1 MKRLVL
7 TSALALS
14 TLCFSTPLYA
24 AIPPPLPNP
33 SSSFRAGSIRVD
45 VYGTPGKQSLI
56 FIPGLTCGPWE
67 WSGEI
72 AQAAP
77 SYTIYALT
85 LPGFDGNPGV
95 QAHPFETVSVDFW
108 KMLVQ
113 HTITKPILIGHSLGG
128 TLGIMLAEQHSDRLR
143 GVIAV
148 DGLPVFPGSERQSL
162 QERTAGAQ
170 RFGAML
176 SSIST
181 PQQFE
186 LAEKTYSL
194 PYMMTSKD
202 DVASVARLSA
212 KSDPKASGAWAA
224 EDFTLDL
231 RPQLNNVHV
240 PILEIGPYDPVLEK
254 TLFHDAAE
262 KQAYYTSLLSNDATA
277 RIEIVEDSRHFIM
290 YDQPGRLHAALATFL
305 QTL

>member
-14 TLCFSTPLYA
+14 TLCFSTPVCA

-33 SSSFRAGSIRVD
+33 SSSFRAGGMRVD
-45 VYGTPGKQSLI
+45 VYGTPGKQALI

-72 AQAAP
+72 AQAGA

-85 LPGFDGNPGV
+85 LPGFDGNPSV
-95 QAHPFETVSVDFW
+95 QAHPFETVSADFW
-108 KMLVQ
+108 KMLAQ
-113 HTITKPILIGHSLGG
+113 HAITKPILIGHSLGG

-143 GVIAV
+143 GVVAV

-162 QERTAGAQ
+162 QERAAGAQ

-176 SSIST
+176 SSVST

-186 LAEKTYSL
+186 LAEKMYSL

-202 DVASVARLSA
+202 DIASAARLSA

-231 RPQLNNVHV
+231 RPQLNNVRV
-240 PILEIGPYDPVLEK
+240 PILEIGPYDPMLEK
-254 TLFHDAAE
+254 TLFRDAAA
-262 KQAYYTSLLSNDATA
+262 KQAYYASLLSNDATA
-277 RIEIVEDSRHFIM
+277 KVEIVEDSRHFIM
-290 YDQPGRLHAALATFL
+290 YDQPGRLHAALAAFL